1 MCKRIERRSKL
12 YSMYLTIFFYF
23 VWADTKNMFK
33 CGIDNDWQLV
43 CVVQK
48 NDFTFRLNMLLR
60 STKSIRDWSSW
71 IMNHFYCNLKDLF
84 HIAVFKRNKRHFSLR
99 EIRKVNEGKTL
110 NIKESFSH
118 FLWHF
123 PLDEMVLDTNLL
135 GKGKES
141 TLDKECKSCTSMFCC
156 LPSESV
162 LAPSLEQYQKF
173 FPEFFF
179 AKSYT
184 HTYLSFVC
192 KNNRGTNGTL
202 QGKILAFLTSFLTWQ
217 KSCLLV
223 FAQHIFSPKS
233 TYSSRVIERLLF
245 QDSDFA
251 LSNSLWKEKGFTSG
265 KSGCSWKKGFCF
277 IKKREIVKHL
287 KHVKGTYIVS
297 DSHGKIWF
305 VIHTQTHETPF
316 FPRSTR
322 T

>member
-1 MCKRIERRSKL
+1 M
-12 YSMYLTIFFYF
+12 
-23 VWADTKNMFK
+23 
-33 CGIDNDWQLV
+33 
-43 CVVQK
+43 
-48 NDFTFRLNMLLR
+48 TF
-60 STKSIRDWSSW
+60 ST
-71 IMNHFYCNLKDLF
+71 
-84 HIAVFKRNKRHFSLR
+84 
-99 EIRKVNEGKTL
+99 
-110 NIKESFSH
+110 
-118 FLWHF
+118 
-123 PLDEMVLDTNLL
+123 DEMVLDTNLL

-223 FAQHIFSPKS
+223 FAQDIFSQKS

-251 LSNSLWKEKGFTSG
+251 LLNSLWKKKDLLQERVVVHEK
-265 KSGCSWKKGFCF
+265 
-277 IKKREIVKHL
+277 RA
-287 KHVKGTYIVS
+287 
-297 DSHGKIWF
+297 F
-305 VIHTQTHETPF
+305 VL
-316 FPRSTR
+316 
-322 T
+322 